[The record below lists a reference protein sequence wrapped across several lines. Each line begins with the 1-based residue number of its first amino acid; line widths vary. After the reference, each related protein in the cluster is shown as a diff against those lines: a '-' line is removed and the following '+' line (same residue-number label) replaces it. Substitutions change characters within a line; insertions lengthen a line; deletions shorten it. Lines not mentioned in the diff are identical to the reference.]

1 MMVEVSLPIILQL
14 VQTIALVVGII
25 YYITIM
31 RNNQR
36 ANKLY
41 TLQQRMQNMDR
52 PYYQAWTNVLNMKY
66 ETPEEW
72 MEKYSAAN
80 NPEVYADWSY
90 VGTLIHNIGYLL
102 KNGLVEPD
110 TIFELY
116 SPGSILRVWKRYE
129 VMIEYS
135 RSLTGSNLWDNFE
148 YLKDEAGKRF
158 PELHLPDYY

>member
-1 MMVEVSLPIILQL
+1 MIEITYQMILSTI
-14 VQTIALVVGII
+14 QTIALVVGIV

-52 PYYQAWTNVLNMKY
+52 QYFQAWANVINMKY

-72 MEKYSAAN
+72 IDKYSAAA
-80 NPEVYADWSY
+80 NPEVYGDWSY
-90 VGTLIHNIGYLL
+90 LGSLFHNIGYLL
-102 KNGLVEPD
+102 KNGLVDPD

-116 SPGSILRVWKRYE
+116 PPASVIRAWRRYE
-129 VMIEYS
+129 VI
-135 RSLTGSNLWDNFE
+135 LTYNKEISGSNVWNYFE
-148 YLKDEAGKRF
+148 YLNNEAEKRF
-158 PELHLPDYY
+158 PELHLPDDY

>member
-1 MMVEVSLPIILQL
+1 MVEITYQMVLSTL
-14 VQTIALVVGII
+14 QTIALIVGIV

-52 PYYQAWTNVLNMKY
+52 SYFQAWANIVNMTY

-72 MEKYSAAN
+72 REKYSPEN

-90 VGTLIHNIGYLL
+90 IGSIFHNLGYLL
-102 KNGLVEPD
+102 KHELVDSE
-110 TIFELY
+110 TVFELY
-116 SPGSILRVWKRYE
+116 PPGSIIRAWRRYE
-129 VMIEYS
+129 VMVDYRTSIS
-135 RSLTGSNLWDNFE
+135 GPNLWQYFRYIN
-148 YLKDEAGKRF
+148 DEAKRSF
-158 PELHLPDYY
+158 PELTIPDDF